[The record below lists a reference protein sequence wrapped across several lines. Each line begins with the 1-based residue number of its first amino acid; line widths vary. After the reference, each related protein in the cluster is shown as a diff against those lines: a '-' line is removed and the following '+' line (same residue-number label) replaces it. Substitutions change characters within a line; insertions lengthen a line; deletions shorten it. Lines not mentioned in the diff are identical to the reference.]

1 MPLRNSPKTTFVAHR
16 VKRKFYKF
24 KLFGINLISSNT
36 CRDERFRNK
45 FLFKKKKRNELK
57 LSSKKRKKKEK
68 KNENPAT
75 SSKKNRLALSGTRYE
90 SCKFHKSFNLCR
102 PQRQFAILP
111 DDCFAVC
118 CVPQE
123 KGPASLL
130 EEKRLESRE
139 T

>member
-45 FLFKKKKRNELK
+45 FVFKKKRNKLK
-57 LSSKKRKKKEK
+57 FSSKKRKKKK
-68 KNENPAT
+68 RKMKIQR